1 MRGGEEGRSSP
12 GWERELGR
20 SEDSDG
26 VQGHSS
32 GAEGKGYAGHLL
44 RVTLREAS
52 GWAPWEQMLELL
64 GEGAVRERDE
74 ETLVR

>member
-1 MRGGEEGRSSP
+1 MREGEEGRSSP

-20 SEDSDG
+20 SDSDG
-26 VQGHSS
+26 VRGHSS

-44 RVTLREAS
+44 RATPREVS
-52 GWAPWEQMLELL
+52 GWVPGEQVSELL
-64 GEGAVRERDE
+64 GEGAVRERGE